1 MDTNGQTEVSSEW
14 LAALYEQ
21 QQSIIAELKHANKI
35 AEISAQQAVLT
46 ARHTKTI
53 ALVAGAFSLLMALG
67 LIGSICAAMMH

>member
-1 MDTNGQTEVSSEW
+1 M
-14 LAALYEQ
+14 
-21 QQSIIAELKHANKI
+21 KHANKI